1 MAVLSFDVTD
11 VMMAKMAGREVHP
24 WVVTMSMCAIL
35 SHSIIITLVVVYYIA
50 KIETI
55 RTTVEFV
62 DLTTDSPTK
71 TPTNDPTSQSPTTD
85 SPSTTAPTYV
95 PTNLPTDGPIIKP
108 TDGLNDAPTN
118 FPTHLSPS
126 IPTTRNYVLHLRL
139 NESYRSLSICKNR
152 PLSMP

>member
-1 MAVLSFDVTD
+1 
-11 VMMAKMAGREVHP
+11 MAGHVVHP
-24 WVVTMSMCAIL
+24 WAVAMSMCAIL
-35 SHSIIITLVVVYYIA
+35 SHSIIIALVVWCG
-50 KIETI
+50 IETI

-62 DLTTDSPTK
+62 DLITDSSTK

-85 SPSTTAPTYV
+85 SPSTTAPTYG

-126 IPTTRNYVLHLRL
+126 IPTTQNSLLHLRL
-139 NESYRSLSICKNR
+139 NESDRSLSV
-152 PLSMP
+152 